1 LKICKKDFALAVMG
15 VFCGLMNNQTRP
27 TPETDEQER
36 IDNGDTHP
44 LLEFARNLER
54 ERDEAREELARMQTM
69 AASVAD
75 IIAKRDA
82 MIEVIRWAHDALK
95 ELRSFYIET
104 TGLPP
109 CAANAVLE
117 KLKTFLP

>member
-1 LKICKKDFALAVMG
+1 MG
-15 VFCGLMNNQTRP
+15 VFCGPMTNQTRP
-27 TPETDEQER
+27 TPETLAFFLNAKGDPLDKYWSAIAKCEQ
-36 IDNGDTHP
+36 
-44 LLEFARNLER
+44 LER

-117 KLKTFLP
+117 KLKPFLP

>member
-1 LKICKKDFALAVMG
+1 MG
-15 VFCGLMNNQTRP
+15 VFCGPMKHETRP
-27 TPETDEQER
+27 TPETDALIEKMSDEGLDLYDR
-36 IDNGDTHP
+36 GDELKDH
-44 LLEFARNLER
+44 ARKLER
-54 ERDEAREELARMQTM
+54 ERDEAREELARMQPM

-82 MIEVIRWAHDALK
+82 MLEVIRWAHDALK

-104 TGLPP
+104 TNLPP

-117 KLKTFLP
+117 KLKRYLP